1 VKRVSENIIT
11 KKNKKAH
18 FFKGVSM
25 SLRKI
30 IALKTTILSAFTAGN
45 VYSSTVDDINGK
57 STLNFIEMQDISR
70 DVSERIK
77 IINTLDLSS
86 MTESEKE
93 SLIIELLES
102 NKKTIE
108 LIENTE
114 IDLKDYRD
122 EVGSHSF
129 SM

>member
-1 VKRVSENIIT
+1 
-11 KKNKKAH
+11 
-18 FFKGVSM
+18 M